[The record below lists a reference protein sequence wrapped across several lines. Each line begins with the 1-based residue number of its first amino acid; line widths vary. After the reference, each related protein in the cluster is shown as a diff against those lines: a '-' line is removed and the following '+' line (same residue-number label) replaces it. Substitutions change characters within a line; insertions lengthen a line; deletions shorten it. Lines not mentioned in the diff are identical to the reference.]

1 MPSQADHLCPE
12 CRVGHLKSG
21 RVSYFSWSQGFLLT
35 VPDFPAWVCDICG
48 WYIYDRVALAEV
60 DAMLHSDRSS
70 DQGRPEASLGRE
82 ADFTVP

>member
-1 MPSQADHLCPE
+1 MPAQANHLCPE

-21 RVSYFSWSQGFLLT
+21 RVTYFSWSQGFLLT

-60 DAMLHSDRSS
+60 DAMLHMNPQQRSDAPRGQ
-70 DQGRPEASLGRE
+70 DAVFPA
-82 ADFTVP
+82 P